1 MPAKFD
7 AVGVIVDDLP
17 KTLEFYRKVG
27 LEFPPS
33 SESEGGHVEPTNT
46 DGVRIMFDTVEE
58 IQKFAPEWKASAGN
72 GRFSLAFLCASPAEV
87 DSIYAEL
94 TGLGYHGEK
103 EPWDAFWGQRYA
115 VLHDPSGNEV
125 DLFAAL

>member
-7 AVGVIVDDLP
+7 AVGVIVDDLA

-27 LEFPPS
+27 LEFPPEA
-33 SESEGGHVEPTNT
+33 ESEGGHVEPTNT

-58 IQKFAPEWKASAGN
+58 IQKFNPDWKASTGS
-72 GRFSLAFLCASPAEV
+72 GRFSLAFICSSPAEV

-115 VLHDPSGNEV
+115 VLRDPSGNEV